1 MNYEKHYNTLIERSK
16 GRILEGYT
24 ERHHIIPK
32 CMGGS
37 NDIANIAVLTP
48 EEHFVAHQLLVKIY
62 PKQFKLAFALSMMC
76 VASTKHQRNN
86 KRYGW
91 IRKHK
96 ANAHSK
102 APRKIRKK
110 ETKARTITYKMT
122 EEHKAKIKASSQGK
136 TLTKEH
142 KLKIGLSQLGNP
154 KSEEHKAKIKAS
166 WARRRFDI
174 IL

>member
-37 NDIANIAVLTP
+37 NDDSNIAVLTP
-48 EEHFVAHQLLVKIY
+48 EEHFVAHQLLVKMF
-62 PKQFKLAFALSMMC
+62 PKNFKLAFALSMMC
-76 VASTKHQRNN
+76 VASSRHQRNN

-91 IRKHK
+91 IRKSK

-102 APRKIRKK
+102 APRKARKK
-110 ETKARTITYKMT
+110 ETKPRNRDYTMT
-122 EEHKAKIKASSQGK
+122 EDHRSKIKASSKGK
-136 TLTKEH
+136 
-142 KLKIGLSQLGNP
+142 KL
-154 KSEEHKAKIKAS
+154 SEEHKAKIKESQKGKTLSAEHRAKIKKS
-166 WARRRFDI
+166 WVKRKSKI
-174 IL
+174 V